1 MTIYPFNKRLSEEES
16 NKYPTDISD
25 TLVKEWEDVRGKN
38 DLLNETIE
46 RLIAVKDDEYE
57 FNNLPA
63 EDRTSKV
70 EYLLSE
76 EIDRLIL
83 EDMKW
88 YHEQSNL

>member
-38 DLLNETIE
+38 ALLIETIE
-46 RLIAVKDDEYE
+46 RLITVKDDEYE

-63 EDRTSKV
+63 KDRTARV

-76 EIDRLIL
+76 EIDRLLL

-88 YHEQSNL
+88 YHE